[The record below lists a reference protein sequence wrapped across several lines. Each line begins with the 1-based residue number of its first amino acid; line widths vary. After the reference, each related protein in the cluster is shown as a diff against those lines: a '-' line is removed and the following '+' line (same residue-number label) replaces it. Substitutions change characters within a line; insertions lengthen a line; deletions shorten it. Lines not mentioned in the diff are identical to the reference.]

1 MTKEK
6 MSMEEEVLVTKE
18 YSNTDTDTKETKVNK
33 EEIEEL
39 KKIHKETS
47 EDDLL

>member
-6 MSMEEEVLVTKE
+6 MSMEEEVLSSNE
-18 YSNTDTDTKETKVNK
+18 YSNVDTKETKVNK

-39 KKIHKETS
+39 KKIHKETN